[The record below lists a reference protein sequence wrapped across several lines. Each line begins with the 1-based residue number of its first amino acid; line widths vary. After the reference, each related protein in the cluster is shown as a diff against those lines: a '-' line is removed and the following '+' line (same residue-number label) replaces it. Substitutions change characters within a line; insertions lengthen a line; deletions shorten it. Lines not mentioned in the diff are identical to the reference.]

1 MKQAPILS
9 SMLLAGVASLFLSG
23 CVVRERVVY
32 RPPPAPVVVTPVVIP
47 NEVVVSAPPPPPVQ
61 ETVVV
66 APGPGYYWVRGA
78 WVWRDRWVWE
88 RGHWVYPPRPG
99 ARWRESHY
107 EVRNG
112 VRIYVR
118 GGWAF

>member
-1 MKQAPILS
+1 MKPALLFRQTIGSIILAS
-9 SMLLAGVASLFLSG
+9 AGSLFLSG

-32 RPPPAPVVVTPVVIP
+32 RPPPVPVVAP
-47 NEVVVSAPPPPPVQ
+47 NEVIVSTPPPPPVQ
-61 ETVVV
+61 DAVVV
-66 APGPGYYWVRGA
+66 SPGPGYFWVRGA

-99 ARWRESHY
+99 ARWRGSHY
-107 EVRNG
+107 EERSG

-118 GGWAF
+118 GGWVF